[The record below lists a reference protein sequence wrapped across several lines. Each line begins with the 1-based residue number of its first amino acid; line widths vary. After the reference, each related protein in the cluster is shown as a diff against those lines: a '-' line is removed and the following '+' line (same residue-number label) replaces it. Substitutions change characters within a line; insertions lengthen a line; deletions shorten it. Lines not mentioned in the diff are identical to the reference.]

1 MSLRSGVVVPGK
13 IGDGEIIMAMQPRLP
28 ARFPVGTR
36 YIVEGEPAKGGKLR
50 IVSRYLVMPSGLR
63 YDLMNSAE
71 PACKS
76 DLVRKPRLRAA
87 QRRAG

>member
-1 MSLRSGVVVPGK
+1 MEVAAYLV
-13 IGDGEIIMAMQPRLP
+13 AMETRTGTTLGSRAMRIRVIEATTP
-28 ARFPVGTR
+28 AGPN
-36 YIVEGEPAKGGKLR
+36 IPLCK

-71 PACKS
+71 PASKP
-76 DLVRKPRLRAA
+76 DLARKPRLRTA